1 MFLLYHAYV
10 YLEFLILACTIY
22 ILAPTSVTNKSN
34 LNIIIFESNYEMKK
48 SKARKGEEDK
58 RELCQRI
65 SKFHSYLHEMKTKYA
80 PKSVEDSDW
89 SPLFKLAVDDFE
101 TVDYYYEL
109 FILESTEEE
118 QKKIYEE
125 LKKEIETIERRHFNY
140 RIAEGE
146 QRVAEKRAV

>member
-1 MFLLYHAYV
+1 
-10 YLEFLILACTIY
+10 
-22 ILAPTSVTNKSN
+22 
-34 LNIIIFESNYEMKK
+34 MKK

-65 SKFHSYLHEMKTKYA
+65 SKFHSYLREMKTKYA

-146 QRVAEKRAV
+146 QRVAEKIIGKGGEGKSRIGLVLRE

>member
-1 MFLLYHAYV
+1 
-10 YLEFLILACTIY
+10 
-22 ILAPTSVTNKSN
+22 
-34 LNIIIFESNYEMKK
+34 MKK

-58 RELCQRI
+58 RELCQKI
-65 SKFHSYLHEMKTKYA
+65 SKFHSYLREMKTKYA

-101 TVDYYYEL
+101 IVDYYYEL
-109 FILESTEEE
+109 FILESTDEE

>member
-1 MFLLYHAYV
+1 
-10 YLEFLILACTIY
+10 
-22 ILAPTSVTNKSN
+22 
-34 LNIIIFESNYEMKK
+34 MKK

-65 SKFHSYLHEMKTKYA
+65 SKFHSYLREMKTKYA

-125 LKKEIETIERRHFNY
+125 LKKECKLRLNGMPVPLLRNGYSIFNGTKY
-140 RIAEGE
+140 R
-146 QRVAEKRAV
+146 